1 MCGWKLNRCSQTWW
15 SFVFP
20 NTGFIIVTIEIG
32 IAIGSPA
39 ILWVSSVATVLQVAM
54 WLFVCVAHA
63 RAVAKKQILWPGKD
77 EDHDA

>member
-1 MCGWKLNRCSQTWW
+1 MCAWKLNRCSQTWW

-20 NTGFIIVTIEIG
+20 NTGFIIVTIDIG